1 LDDFSS
7 NLTAILHLPGHDASN
22 QYEMAI
28 FNTAIY
34 PTYILFAMK
43 VESKLSECQ
52 IRFSFGGFQL
62 LKDELVGYK
71 PQVL

>member
-1 LDDFSS
+1 
-7 NLTAILHLPGHDASN
+7 
-22 QYEMAI
+22 MAI

-52 IRFSFGGFQL
+52 IGFSYGDFQR
-62 LKDELVGYK
+62 LKDKLVGYK
-71 PQVL
+71 PQVLYEVNV